1 MIQWQVEKQDTKLCK
16 QYNPNFAKKYV
27 SRSEITGNFH
37 YPLAL
42 LFFHNSKDVYQLSQS
57 ISGEKIND
65 NYNCMP

>member
-1 MIQWQVEKQDTKLCK
+1 MIHWQVEKQDTKLCK

-42 LFFHNSKDVYQLSQS
+42 LFFHNSKDVYQLSQP
-57 ISGEKIND
+57 IATKD
-65 NYNCMP
+65 NNNCKP